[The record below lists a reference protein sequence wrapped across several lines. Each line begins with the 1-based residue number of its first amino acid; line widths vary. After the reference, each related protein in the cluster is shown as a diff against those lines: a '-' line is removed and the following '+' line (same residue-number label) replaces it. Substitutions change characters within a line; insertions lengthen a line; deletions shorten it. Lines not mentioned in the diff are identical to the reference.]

1 MQISSLK
8 NSSYTTIGLIV
19 VKLSEVYCINWL
31 LPCYIW
37 RHIWKI
43 TLYSKNDYILSVFW
57 WDVLY
62 KKFDY
67 LGIKWN
73 ITPRIKMITSE
84 VIKIWLPHIN
94 LITHQLI
101 TPKVI
106 KLVTSVWQC
115 THAITAGIVPKY
127 GVLTWQYIWYVYV
140 IVYLVYVK

>member
-1 MQISSLK
+1 MKI
-8 NSSYTTIGLIV
+8 SSYTTIRINRV
-19 VKLSEVYCINWL
+19 NLSEVYCINWL

-37 RHIWKI
+37 RHISKI
-43 TLYSKNDYILSVFW
+43 TLYSKNDYILSIFW

-73 ITPRIKMITSE
+73 ITPCIKMITSE

-106 KLVTSVWQC
+106 KLVTSVWQWL
-115 THAITAGIVPKY
+115 KF
-127 GVLTWQYIWYVYV
+127 LLMSV
-140 IVYLVYVK
+140 ISTDHTGTPIKSTPRPNQSDQLVV